1 VQASGTPF
9 ALSQRSQFVQYPLRP
24 AWHDIVGSSV
34 SSCKFKPIQQQLKI
48 VVGTNVASP
57 NIDLD
62 HATFPQVEQSF
73 NSVQVPSSASYFA
86 GFWSGTQDNEL
97 LQLVPL
103 SGVLQM
109 RPDFKYIDESAQAQL
124 RLNAEQDKAEEQ
136 ETIDI
141 SDGDDGNDDPVYVQA
156 SYLAT
161 PRTYIYPA
169 AAHRCCAGCYQEERE
184 RPCKAHAS
192 TGVVS
197 LSACSRSSRAMTP
210 VQSFAYRE
218 QLQAQETAIDLQYHK
233 CVKVHHFTSFSL
245 PA

>member
-1 VQASGTPF
+1 
-9 ALSQRSQFVQYPLRP
+9 LRP

-62 HATFPQVEQSF
+62 HAVFPQVEQSF

-86 GFWSGTQDNEL
+86 GFWTGTQDREL

-103 SGVLQM
+103 TGVLQM

-141 SDGDDGNDDPVYVQA
+141 SDGDDANDDPVYVQA
-156 SYLAT
+156 SASSRNLASSSSRSHT
-161 PRTYIYPA
+161 LCRLLLRKEKATVQSVCVNRLYYHRPLLSAPSAHDALAVFRLPRTAAGAGNCHRPA
-169 AAHRCCAGCYQEERE
+169 VPQVRQ
-184 RPCKAHAS
+184 
-192 TGVVS
+192 
-197 LSACSRSSRAMTP
+197 RS
-210 VQSFAYRE
+210 
-218 QLQAQETAIDLQYHK
+218 
-233 CVKVHHFTSFSL
+233 
-245 PA
+245 